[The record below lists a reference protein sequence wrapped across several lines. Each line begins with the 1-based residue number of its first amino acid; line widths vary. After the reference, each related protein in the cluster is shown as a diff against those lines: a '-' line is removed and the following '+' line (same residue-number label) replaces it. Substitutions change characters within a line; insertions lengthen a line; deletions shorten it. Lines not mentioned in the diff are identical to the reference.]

1 MEQFCKGKLIF
12 VFIYFTEC
20 VNVATDLWNNVTTLK
35 KIVNT
40 FEG

>member
-1 MEQFCKGKLIF
+1 MEQFCKGKIIYVL
-12 VFIYFTEC
+12 IYFAEC

-35 KIVNT
+35 VNVNT